1 MSDRRFLT
9 IVRAGNG
16 SLHPTWMTGAGS
28 RSWDIIVSYFGDDPD
43 RFRAPD
49 ITRIDS
55 KGPKWPALHAL
66 LRARPELIARYDY
79 IWLPDDDLA
88 TDMETINR
96 LFATCAELGLE
107 AAQPSL
113 TWDSYSTHLVTLRHE
128 NTLLRY
134 TNFVEVMAPCL
145 SSAMLARALPF
156 FTENQSGWGI
166 DFMWSRLADDPDRG
180 VAVLD
185 TVAVTHTR
193 PIGGPNYRTLR
204 ECGQSPLIEL
214 RAFCKKHDIDPKIV
228 THHAVDRNG
237 KLVSAGRSHRL
248 FDLRLLAGCVAAMRQ
263 SPDRGRVVR
272 RICKFIART
281 ITQTPYRIVDLNA
294 TSP

>member
-1 MSDRRFLT
+1 MTDRRFLT

-16 SLHPTWMTGAGS
+16 SLHPDWLAGRGS
-28 RSWDIIVSYFGDDPD
+28 RSWDIVVSYYGDDPD

-49 ITRIDS
+49 VTRIDS
-55 KGPKWPALHAL
+55 KGPKWPALHTL
-66 LRARPELIARYDY
+66 LQAHPELIARYDY

-88 TDMETINR
+88 TDMDTINR
-96 LFATCAELGLE
+96 LFATCAALRLE

-128 NTLLRY
+128 NTLLRF

-156 FTENQSGWGI
+156 FAENISGWGI
-166 DFMWSRLADDPDRG
+166 DFMWSKLADDPQRG
-180 VAVLD
+180 IAVLD
-185 TVAVTHTR
+185 TLTVRHTR
-193 PIGGPNYRTLR
+193 PIGGPNYRILR
-204 ECGQSPLIEL
+204 ERDLSPLVEL

-228 THHAVDRNG
+228 THLAIDRH
-237 KLVSAGRSHRL
+237 GRLITANRHQRL
-248 FDLRLLAGCVAAMRQ
+248 FDLRLLVGCLAAMRQ

-272 RICKFIART
+272 RMCKLIART
-281 ITQTPYRIVDLNA
+281 VTQTPYRIVDLNA
-294 TSP
+294 TSL